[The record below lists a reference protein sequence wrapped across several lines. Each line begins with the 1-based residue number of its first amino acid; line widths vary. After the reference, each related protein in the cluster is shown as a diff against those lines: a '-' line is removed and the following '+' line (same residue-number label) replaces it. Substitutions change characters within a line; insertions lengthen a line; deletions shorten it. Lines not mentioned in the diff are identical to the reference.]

1 MYDNRHRT
9 VSLADRIFD
18 KLEDDILF
26 GRYAKGEILT
36 ELRLVEELGV
46 SRTPIREALS
56 RLAQERLIADTGKGS
71 VVLGIT
77 AEDLQDILN
86 IRLAVEGLATY
97 YATLNM
103 KEGDLAELRHIL
115 ELQEYYAGKNDPSH
129 IKEMDD
135 QFHNLI
141 CTISGRQVIAD
152 TLRPL
157 HKKIQ
162 NYRRA
167 SMASP
172 ARAKAATQE
181 HRAIFNAM
189 AAGDAELAKKLTIE
203 HVQNAKNSILGKEEK

>member
-1 MYDNRHRT
+1 MYNSRHKT

-115 ELQEYYAGKNDPSH
+115 ELQEYYTSKNDPTH

-141 CTISGRQVIAD
+141 CAISGRQVIAD

-172 ARAKAATQE
+172 TRAQAATRE
-181 HRAIFNAM
+181 HRAIFDAM
-189 AAGDAELAKKLTIE
+189 AAGDADLAKQLTIE
-203 HVQNAKNSILGKEEK
+203 HIQNAKKSILGKEEV